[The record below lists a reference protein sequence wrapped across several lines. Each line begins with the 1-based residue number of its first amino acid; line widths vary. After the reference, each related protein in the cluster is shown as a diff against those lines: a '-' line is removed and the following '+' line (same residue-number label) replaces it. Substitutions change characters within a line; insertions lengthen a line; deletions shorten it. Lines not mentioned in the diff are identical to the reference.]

1 MISIIVPCS
10 HMARIA
16 SDAEPHIKEDCII
29 TIIAIEDA
37 ITDIIA
43 LLVLILFCT
52 PKLNKEK
59 RKGRGCA
66 VCEKYYTSL
75 TACPGGVNS

>member
-10 HMARIA
+10 HMARIY
-16 SDAEPHIKEDCII
+16 SGAELHIKEVSII

-37 ITDIIA
+37 ITDIIS

-52 PKLNKEK
+52 PNKEK
-59 RKGRGCA
+59 RNGRGCS
-66 VCEKYYTSL
+66 VCENYTYL
-75 TACPGGVNS
+75 TARPGGGDS